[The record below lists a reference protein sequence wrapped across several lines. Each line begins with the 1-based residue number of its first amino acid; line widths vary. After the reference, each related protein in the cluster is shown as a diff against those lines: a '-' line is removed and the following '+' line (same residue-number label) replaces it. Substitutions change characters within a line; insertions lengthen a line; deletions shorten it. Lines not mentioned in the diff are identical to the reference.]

1 MRRSILVAQAALAVL
16 ASANF
21 SLPALGPGMPTS
33 QRRPRPTPDA
43 DDQERL
49 RAAEAKRAK
58 RAAIRA
64 RAEPVTREQRRAH
77 DEQYPTRT

>member
-1 MRRSILVAQAALAVL
+1 MTRSSLAVFAALAVMV
-16 ASANF
+16 SANF
-21 SLPALGPGMPTS
+21 NPPAMGPGMPTS
-33 QRRPRPTPDA
+33 QRRPRPTPGA

-64 RAEPVTREQRRAH
+64 RGKA
-77 DEQYPTRT
+77 

>member
-1 MRRSILVAQAALAVL
+1 MTRRSLVAFGALAVM

-21 SLPALGPGMPTS
+21 NLPARGPGMPTS
-33 QRRPRPTPDA
+33 QRRPRPTPGA

-64 RAEPVTREQRRAH
+64 RSQ
-77 DEQYPTRT
+77 Q